1 MREDDDDDEVT
12 DERGAVGLL
21 GDADVR
27 DVEDV
32 GFGVRGTMGGGGGV
46 IAGPPGAVWVVVG
59 ATVVGEGAAWQG
71 VVGGV
76 MMTVEGCMFSGGDS
90 KTSRPS
96 MTISVWR
103 RSSSSPK
110 SRYGGAA
117 GSLLMVLRCDGCGRG
132 VW

>member
-1 MREDDDDDEVT
+1 M
-12 DERGAVGLL
+12 
-21 GDADVR
+21 
-27 DVEDV
+27 
-32 GFGVRGTMGGGGGV
+32 

-76 MMTVEGCMFSGGDS
+76 MMTVEGGMFSGGDS
-90 KTSRPS
+90 KTSRPL

-110 SRYGGAA
+110 SRYGRGAA
-117 GSLLMVLRCDGCGRG
+117 GSLLMVLRCGGCGGG